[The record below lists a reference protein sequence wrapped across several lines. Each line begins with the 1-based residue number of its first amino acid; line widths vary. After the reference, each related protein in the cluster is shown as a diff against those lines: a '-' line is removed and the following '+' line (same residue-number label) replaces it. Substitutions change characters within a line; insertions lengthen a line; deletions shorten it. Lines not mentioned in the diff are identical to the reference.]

1 MPIKAQYK
9 LEIFNSLRK
18 FKWKLKY
25 KGEKLSSLLSNQTFV
40 PSNSNYGHEHW
51 LKSYSKFEHSIYAL
65 IEHGLFFGE
74 NESKVGFKSEWDL
87 GSIMTYGNYRAEL
100 LHRLYPDYNI
110 VKIGPRIHYALTD
123 ESYLRALHGK
133 IDSSKKTMT
142 VFPSHSLE
150 GEKVEYNIELFY
162 KEIRTIALELNIK
175 NILVSLHPSDF
186 IHNID
191 RLFTERGMIVVS
203 SGVDDIKFLPRQRAI
218 FEVSDVTYSNSLGT
232 HVGYSLCMNTP
243 HIINVTSMQSR
254 PEADSL
260 SSIFFKEEQLISSAF
275 NGNEPFVITQEQKD
289 LYDYYWGA
297 DCILPADKL
306 YKELTNCYKL
316 FRNRQ

>member
-1 MPIKAQYK
+1 MPIKAQNK
-9 LEIFNSLRK
+9 LELFNLLRS

-275 NGNEPFVITQEQKD
+275 NGKRTI
-289 LYDYYWGA
+289 
-297 DCILPADKL
+297 
-306 YKELTNCYKL
+306 CYNSRTKRSL
-316 FRNRQ
+316 RLLLGC

>member
-123 ESYLRALHGK
+123 ESYLRELHGK